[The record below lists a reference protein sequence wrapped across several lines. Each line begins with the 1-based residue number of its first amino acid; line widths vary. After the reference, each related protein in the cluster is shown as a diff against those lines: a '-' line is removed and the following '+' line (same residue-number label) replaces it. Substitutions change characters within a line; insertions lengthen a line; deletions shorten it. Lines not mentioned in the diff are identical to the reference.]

1 MTSTILASPN
11 YWLGTIL
18 VAWIA
23 SRAYQWPYALGYVRD
38 RTDFRRYNLGLAV
51 FVLAAW
57 MAYTLT
63 WIVAW
68 RMSRHYHLKE
78 GAVGIS
84 PVILV
89 AIVLP
94 NLPVLSRSIRRLRDF
109 TQDLAGFPR
118 DVDELVLLLGRPR
131 DVCEEYPAEL
141 AFLGPIGRR
150 LSASCMKSVREAIR
164 IRKIFESKYSAE
176 AETVW
181 PSALAAGVKRYRE
194 TSLERY
200 LYRRR
205 SAIGR
210 LDNEYFQL
218 LRRARRIGKLVEDQP
233 LSENQLKQISAF
245 LADQAEDLIER
256 YQRLSAQTAIAV
268 FPPGESRAKFLEYL
282 GYSVPRSIPSLP
294 LWPILVVLVV
304 EVTTSAIGFVLTSGV
319 ASSWTAPLSSGA
331 GVIFSQG
338 FAMTAAVTLAI
349 APKLMWAWARPAMFA
364 KPALVSYVILGLAT
378 YVCGFVCFFV
388 VQAEFAP
395 QRSPNGGGF
404 ALPFLA
410 MILLPPGLFA
420 VSNVVLSWRIDRRI
434 IASCYERGWPAVGDS
449 LWLLAA
455 TISFIGFFRASMIG
469 FFGVSWSSLPNIWLI
484 VLVLGASAVVIGY
497 AVPQWAV
504 SYIYPPTTLRA
515 ARMPSM
521 AISKSS
527 SVMTGATLAERE
539 NVL

>member
-23 SRAYQWPYALGYVRD
+23 SRAFQWPYALGYVRD

-57 MAYTLT
+57 MTYTLT

-68 RMSRHYHLKE
+68 RMSRHYQLKE
-78 GAVGIS
+78 GAVAIS
-84 PVILV
+84 AVILV
-89 AIVLP
+89 AVVLP
-94 NLPVLSRSIRRLRDF
+94 NLPVLSRNIRRLRDF
-109 TQDLAGFPR
+109 TQVLAGFPR

-131 DVCEEYPAEL
+131 DVCEQYPAQL
-141 AFLGPIGRR
+141 GFLEPIGRR

-181 PSALAAGVKRYRE
+181 PSALAAAVKRRRE
-194 TSLERY
+194 ASLERY

-210 LDNEYFQL
+210 LDNDYFQL
-218 LRRARRIGKLVEDQP
+218 LRRARRIGQLVEDQP
-233 LSENQLKQISAF
+233 LSQNQLKQISAF

-256 YQRLSAQTAIAV
+256 YQKLSAQTAIAV
-268 FPPGESRAKFLEYL
+268 FPAGEPRAKFLEYL
-282 GYSVPRSIPSLP
+282 GYSVPQSIPSLP

-331 GVIFSQG
+331 GAIFSQG

-364 KPALVSYVILGLAT
+364 KPALVSYLIFGLAT

-388 VQAEFAP
+388 VQSEFAP

-434 IASCYERGWPAVGDS
+434 IASCYERGWPAVRDS

-455 TISFIGFFRASMIG
+455 TILFIGFFRASMIG
-469 FFGVSWSSLPNIWLI
+469 FFGVPWSSLPNIWLI

-504 SYIYPPTTLRA
+504 LYIYPPATLRA

-527 SVMTGATLAERE
+527 PMMTGATLAERE